1 MPQSSSDPHRLAVE
15 GISKKYP
22 GVLALDDVDMDVAA
36 GEVLA
41 VVGENGAGKSTL
53 MKILAGIQSPDQ
65 GHILL
70 NDASIRFHHPGE
82 AIASGIALIHQELN
96 LHGNLSVAENIYLGR
111 EPQRLGWLNR
121 RELNRMAASVLG
133 QVGLDVAPTQPL
145 WMLSTASR
153 QLVEIAKAISIN
165 ASFVIMDEPT
175 SSLSHRETERL
186 FGVVE
191 SLKATG
197 VGIVYISHRLA
208 EVDRLADRVE
218 VLRDGKNSGNF
229 ARGRYSH
236 ADLINAMVGR
246 PLELKR
252 RREPSTDAPATKVS
266 ATDTSA
272 AEPPQPRLRC
282 EGVQSAP
289 DTRPIDLSVWPGEI
303 VGIAGLV
310 GSGRTEL
317 LQTIFGIR
325 ANHNTAVAEAVWVD
339 GQPVPTGSVRDA
351 MRAGLALV
359 PEDRKDEGLLIASD
373 VRTNTTIAALSDAP
387 AAPRIDRSWESIHTQ
402 QMIQDLGI
410 KTSGQTVDVSTL
422 SGGNQQKVALGKWL
436 LRDPKVLL
444 LDEPTR
450 GVDVGAKQEIYQ
462 LLQRL
467 ADQGMAILF
476 VSSELEEVL
485 TLADRVAVMCD
496 GNIAGELTGDEISE
510 NAIVQLAIGA
520 PDAAAIR
527 AS

>member
-1 MPQSSSDPHRLAVE
+1 MPHSSSDQHRLAVK

-22 GVLALDDVDMDVAA
+22 GVLALDNVDMDVAG

-65 GHILL
+65 GHIRL
-70 NDASIRFHHPGE
+70 NDAAVRFHHPGE

-121 RELNRMAASVLG
+121 RELNRMAESVLG

-145 WMLSTASR
+145 WTLSTASR

-186 FGVVE
+186 FGVVQ
-191 SLKATG
+191 SLKAAG
-197 VGIVYISHRLA
+197 VGIVYISHRLV

-229 ARGRYSH
+229 ARGHYSH

-252 RREPSTDAPATKVS
+252 RREPSTDAAVTKAS
-266 ATDTSA
+266 AT
-272 AEPPQPRLRC
+272 EPPQPRLRC
-282 EGVQSAP
+282 EGVQTAP

-325 ANHNTAVAEAVWVD
+325 ANQNTNVADAVWVD
-339 GQPVPTGSVRDA
+339 GQPVPPGSVRDA

-373 VRTNTTIAALSDAP
+373 VRTNTTIAALSDSP
-387 AAPRIDRSWESIHTQ
+387 TAPRIDRSWESICTQ

-436 LRDPKVLL
+436 LRAPKVLL

-510 NAIVQLAIGA
+510 NAIVQLAIGT
-520 PDAAAIR
+520 PDSTAIP